1 MFTLGGRVQHAYRL
15 RLTREATR
23 ICLLGAGLLLASLA
37 PAAAQDPHAEI
48 FTGLDA
54 SNNAVSGYLGAGYAF
69 GKGLYAPGWRVRAV
83 GSLGSYDYRG
93 TLFGAGA
100 DLGTTFDGDASYG
113 AALLGY
119 QFRADT
125 LIVKLFAG
133 VEAED
138 QRISPRDPRQC
149 GARERRWPQ
158 ARG

>member
-100 DLGTTFDGDASYG
+100 ISAPPSTAM
-113 AALLGY
+113 
-119 QFRADT
+119 RAMARHFSATSSAPT
-125 LIVKLFAG
+125 L
-133 VEAED
+133 
-138 QRISPRDPRQC
+138 
-149 GARERRWPQ
+149 
-158 ARG
+158 